1 MEDGVPNNRVAG
13 IHGISPGSIEDRR
26 EFVVYSSNGITVRK
40 NTSVGP
46 SLTQQ
51 LETIKLRFVTA
62 LVITKYNEILKKY
75 CES

>member
-13 IHGISPGSIEDRR
+13 MRGISLGSVGDSR
-26 EFVVYSSNGITVRK
+26 EFVVYSSNSSIVRK
-40 NTSVGP
+40 STSVGL

-62 LVITKYNEILKKY
+62 LVITKYNEIFRKH

>member
-1 MEDGVPNNRVAG
+1 MEDGVPNNRVSG
-13 IHGISPGSIEDRR
+13 MHGTSPGSIGDSR
-26 EFVVYSSNGITVRK
+26 EFVVYSSNGIIVRK

-62 LVITKYNEILKKY
+62 LVITKYNEIFKKH
-75 CES
+75 CER